1 MKIRTDPHAVYF
13 DKKQVVDAIMHEA
26 KILDLQIGAV
36 EDFAKQVAGQVEA
49 WAKKRSAITKK
60 DLDLRI
66 AKELKKYH
74 ADLAYV
80 FKNRGKII

>member
-1 MKIRTDPHAVYF
+1 MKIRTDLNAVYF
-13 DKKQVVDAIMHEA
+13 NKKQVVDAILHEA

-36 EDFAKQVAGQVEA
+36 EDFAKQVAKQVET

-74 ADLAYV
+74 SDLAYV